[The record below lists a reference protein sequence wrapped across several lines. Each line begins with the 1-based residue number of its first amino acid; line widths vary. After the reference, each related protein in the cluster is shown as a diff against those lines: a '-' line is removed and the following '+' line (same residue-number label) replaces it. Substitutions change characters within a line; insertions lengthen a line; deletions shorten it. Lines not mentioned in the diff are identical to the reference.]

1 MRNFKIVLQYEGT
14 RYKGWQKQ
22 GKGEGDSSSS
32 ASPENT
38 IQGKLE
44 RLLSRIA
51 GKPVEIQG
59 SGRTDAGV
67 HAYGQVANFHMDTD
81 DTPEALMEKINS
93 YLPEDIGV
101 ISVEEVPER
110 FHSRLNAK
118 SKTYRYR
125 VLNSAVPHIFE
136 RRYVYQV
143 PEHLDMEAMRRAA
156 LLLTG
161 SHDFKAFT
169 SAKKEKINSAY
180 CRFHSDR
187 PCGGGN
193 TFHLQRKWLFI
204 SYGTHPYGYASG
216 SGNRGKKAGGYECD
230 PGKRFQGV
238 CRASCTGLRA
248 GFDGSSL
255 FLRAVSRTSVRRI
268 G

>member
-169 SAKKEKINSAY
+169 SAKKGKKSTVRTVDSIQIDRVGDEIPFPFSGHGFLYHMVRIMVGTLLNINEGKIPVGKISALLQQK
-180 CRFHSDR
+180 DR
-187 PCGGGN
+187 ANAGNTAPPCG
-193 TFHLQRKWLFI
+193 LYLKEV
-204 SYGTHPYGYASG
+204 Y
-216 SGNRGKKAGGYECD
+216 YED
-230 PGKRFQGV
+230 Y
-238 CRASCTGLRA
+238 S
-248 GFDGSSL
+248 
-255 FLRAVSRTSVRRI
+255 I
-268 G
+268 

>member
-169 SAKKEKINSAY
+169 SAKKGKNQRCVPLIPFRSTVWGTKYISPSAEMVFY
-180 CRFHSDR
+180 II
-187 PCGGGN
+187 
-193 TFHLQRKWLFI
+193 W
-204 SYGTHPYGYASG
+204 YASLWVR
-216 SGNRGKKAGGYECD
+216 SWKWE
-230 PGKRFQGV
+230 PGQK
-238 CRASCTGLRA
+238 S
-248 GFDGSSL
+248 
-255 FLRAVSRTSVRRI
+255 RRI
-268 G
+268 

>member
-1 MRNFKIVLQYEGT
+1 MEVN
-14 RYKGWQKQ
+14 
-22 GKGEGDSSSS
+22 
-32 ASPENT
+32 
-38 IQGKLE
+38 
-44 RLLSRIA
+44 
-51 GKPVEIQG
+51 G

-156 LLLTG
+156 ILLTG

-169 SAKKEKINSAY
+169 SAKKGKKSTVRTVDSIQI
-180 CRFHSDR
+180 DR
-187 PCGGGN
+187 VGDEIHFTFSGN
-193 TFHLQRKWLFI
+193 GFLYHMVRILM
-204 SYGTHPYGYASG
+204 GTLLEVGTGAKKPEDMTAILESG
-216 SGNRGKKAGGYECD
+216 SRECAGPLVPAC
-230 PGKRFQGV
+230 
-238 CRASCTGLRA
+238 GLA
-248 GFDGSSL
+248 L
-255 FLRAVSRTSVRRI
+255 MEVRYS
-268 G
+268 